1 MIEEPK
7 MEFFIDS
14 ANIEDIKKAKE
25 MGLVDGVTT
34 NPTLIKKAGRDH
46 KETIQEISALIDGPI
61 SVETLGQTAE
71 EMLDEANEYITW
83 GNNIVI
89 KIVMTPE
96 GMKAVKALSHRN
108 IKTNVTLVFSPL
120 QGLIAA
126 KAGATYISPF
136 LGRLDDIGHD
146 GLTIIEQTRTIFD
159 NYGLQTKILAASIRH
174 PMHILDSAQIGADV
188 ATVPAST
195 LFKLFDH
202 PLTDSGIDAF
212 IKDAKEWAT
221 TTV

>member
-1 MIEEPK
+1 

-14 ANIEDIKKAKE
+14 ADIDDIKKAND

-34 NPTLIKKAGRDH
+34 NPTLIKKAGKDH
-46 KETIQEISALIDGPI
+46 KETIQEISNIINGPI
-61 SVETLGQTAE
+61 SVETLGQTAN
-71 EMLDEANEYITW
+71 EMIDEANEYITW
-83 GNNIVI
+83 GKNIVI

-96 GMKAVKALSHRN
+96 GMKAVKELSQRN

-159 NYGLQTKILAASIRH
+159 NYGFDTKILAASIRH
-174 PMHILDSAQIGADV
+174 PMHILDAAQIGSDV

-195 LFKLFDH
+195 LLKLFNH
-202 PLTDSGIDAF
+202 PLTNSGIDAF
-212 IKDAKEWAT
+212 LNDAKEWAT
-221 TTV
+221 ATV

>member
-1 MIEEPK
+1 

-14 ANIEDIKKAKE
+14 ADIDDIKKAND

-34 NPTLIKKAGRDH
+34 NPTLIKKAGKDH
-46 KETIQEISALIDGPI
+46 KQTIQEISNIIDGPI
-61 SVETLGQTAE
+61 SVETLGQTTN
-71 EMLDEANEYITW
+71 EMIEEANEYITW
-83 GNNIVI
+83 GKNIVI

-96 GMKAVKALSHRN
+96 GMKAVKELSQRN

-159 NYGLQTKILAASIRH
+159 NYGFDTKILAASIRH
-174 PMHILDSAQIGADV
+174 PMHILDAAQIGSDV

-195 LFKLFDH
+195 LLKLFNH
-202 PLTDSGIDAF
+202 PLTNSGIDAF
-212 IKDAKEWAT
+212 LNDAKEWAT
-221 TTV
+221 ATV